1 MYNKQINITYEFLM
15 SLFLLFSG
23 ILLFQHGSMALQ
35 LLFNFVGISMTATGI
50 LSLLRIFIKKLT
62 KKEIQL
68 PLSRAIVESTVGL
81 LILFYP
87 NLPISIF
94 GFICGI
100 YFMILAVIHFVT
112 YTIDRRNKVSS
123 RYRTFFLTIA
133 YLIIGVL
140 LVFSPYLYSSFVM
153 NVIAVYFI
161 FYGLSLLGDVAKELT
176 PPSQKEKL
184 KRRIRI
190 TLPIFVE
197 ALIPRMVLND
207 VNSFLQVDPEQKTDD
222 LPDYQEKKDNKEY
235 DLEIFVH
242 ITEKGF
248 GAIGHIDLF
257 FEGVCIAF
265 GNYDADS
272 LRLFETIGDGVLFV
286 TEREKY
292 IPFAIEQ
299 GQKTLFGFGLRLT
312 DAQKEAVRGRLDLI
326 KEDLVPWNPPTYTGE
341 DDSYSAKLNHAAPT
355 RFFKF
360 KEGTFKTYFVL
371 GSNCVKLADFV
382 IGGAGIDKMNGIISP
397 GTYFDY
403 LNKEYASNRMLVVSK
418 QIYN

>member
-1 MYNKQINITYEFLM
+1 MYSKQINITYEFLI

-35 LLFNFVGISMTATGI
+35 LLFNFVGISIAATGV
-50 LSLLRIFIKKLT
+50 LSLLRIFFKKLV
-62 KKEIQL
+62 KREIQL
-68 PLSRAIVESTVGL
+68 SLSRAIIESIIGF

-100 YFMILAVIHFVT
+100 YFLILAIIHFVT
-112 YTIDRRNKVSS
+112 YTIARRNKVLS
-123 RYRTFFLTIA
+123 RYRTLVLTII
-133 YLIIGVL
+133 YLMIGIL

-153 NVIAVYFI
+153 NVIAIYFI
-161 FYGLSLLGDVAKELT
+161 LYGLSLLGDVAKELT

-190 TLPIFVE
+190 TLPIFIE
-197 ALIPRMVLND
+197 ALIPRIVLND

-222 LPDYQEKKDNKEY
+222 VPDYQEKKDNKDY

-242 ITEKGF
+242 ITEEGF
-248 GAIGHIDLF
+248 GAIGHMDLF
-257 FEGVCIAF
+257 FEGVCIAY
-265 GNYDADS
+265 GNYDEDS
-272 LRLFETIGDGVLFV
+272 LRLFETVGDGVLFV
-286 TEREKY
+286 AERERY

-312 DAQKEAVRGRLDLI
+312 DEQKKTVRDRLELI
-326 KEDLVPWNPPTYTGE
+326 KEDLVPWSPPAYTGKE
-341 DDSYSAKLNHAAPT
+341 DSYSTKLNQAVPS

-360 KEGTFKTYFVL
+360 KKGTFKTYFVV